1 MIIEYTATKPY
12 KLPWVLAFLFLS
24 NMVLSQSISQEKMA
38 DLAFMTGKWIG
49 TSTSYKDGAITNQV
63 PAYQHIAYD
72 LNNTILVIQ
81 LNSETLQLHTIIR
94 YDEKDETY
102 YYFPFSK
109 RGVSQLAAEF
119 VDGKLMV
126 KANEKTRY
134 IFERTGENSFR
145 EYGERLTNGQWVK
158 FFEDTFTDTE

>member
-1 MIIEYTATKPY
+1 MIFENTASKHY
-12 KLPWVLAFLFLS
+12 KLPWLLAFLFLS
-24 NMVLSQSISQEKMA
+24 TMVFSQNLSEERMA

-49 TSTSYKDGAITNQV
+49 TSTSYKDGTITKQV

-72 LNNTILVIQ
+72 LNKTILVIQ
-81 LNSETLQLHTIIR
+81 LKSETLQLHTIIR

-102 YYFPFSK
+102 YYYPFSQ

-119 VDGKLMV
+119 IEGKLIV

-134 IFERTGENSFR
+134 TFERTGENSFR
-145 EYGERLTNGQWVK
+145 EYGERLTEGQWVK
-158 FFEDTFTDTE
+158 FFEDTFADTE